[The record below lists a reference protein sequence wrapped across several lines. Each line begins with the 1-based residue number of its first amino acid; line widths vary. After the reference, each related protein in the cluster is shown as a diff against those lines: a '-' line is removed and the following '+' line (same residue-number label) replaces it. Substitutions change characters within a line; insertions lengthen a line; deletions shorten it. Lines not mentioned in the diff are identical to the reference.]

1 MLDIVF
7 IVIQVLGSLLL
18 FIYGMKTMSDGIQ
31 RAAGV
36 QLRKFLNKVTK
47 NRFLAVFTGIITTGV
62 LQSSSATT
70 VMTVS
75 FVNASLI
82 GVSEAAGL
90 IMGANIGTTVT
101 AWIVSG
107 VGYKISMSTL
117 TLPLMLVGV
126 PLYFRNVGKSKHWG
140 EFIIGFSLLFMGL
153 FSLRQS
159 IPDVNTNEALANWL
173 QDFSDTGLLSTLS
186 YVMIGAVLT
195 AIIQSSSAAMVLTIT
210 MCAKGWLPFELG
222 AAMVLGE
229 NLGTTITAE
238 IASLVG
244 RTKAK
249 VAARVH
255 TLFNLI
261 GVGWMLLAFSFIL
274 PLLGKSAELLFD
286 QGSPFTE
293 PLATS
298 FAISLFHTGFNVLNV
313 ILLISFTPWL
323 IKLASR
329 TVKGSQELEYS
340 RLKLIKSSART
351 PELSMME
358 LQNEVK
364 KFAEVTAKMNGF
376 LTKILFSFDQK
387 EFIDLSNK
395 IYSYEQITDN
405 LEIDIIEY
413 STSLSEDEITVETSI
428 QLRSI
433 IKICNDLE
441 RIGDIYYQM
450 TKEIQR
456 KKEDKS
462 WFSPYQR
469 TKLNLMLSH
478 LDDLFRLTIENLT
491 HLSSNVDLQKTRNLY
506 QEIEDLKM
514 DLSQGF
520 EEYNADKENEIN
532 LKATL
537 IFQSLLYSM
546 TKIGSHLFN
555 VSENAA
561 GKI

>member
-1 MLDIVF
+1 M
-7 IVIQVLGSLLL
+7 GSLLL

-36 QLRKFLNKVTK
+36 QLRQILNKVTK
-47 NRFLAVFTGIITTGV
+47 NRFIAVFTGMMTTGI

-82 GVSEAAGL
+82 GVTEATGL

-107 VGYKISMSTL
+107 IGYKISMSTL
-117 TLPLMLVGV
+117 TLPLMLIGV
-126 PLYFRNVGKSKHWG
+126 PLYFRNIGKSKHWG

-159 IPDVNTNEALANWL
+159 IPDVNANEALALWL

-186 YVMIGAVLT
+186 YVMIGAILT

-229 NLGTTITAE
+229 NIGTTITAE

-249 VAARVH
+249 VTARVH

-261 GVGWMLLAFSFIL
+261 GVSWMILVLSAIL
-274 PLLGKSAELLFD
+274 PIVGRSAEILFN

-313 ILLISFTPWL
+313 ILLIGFTPWL

-329 TVKGSQELEYS
+329 TVKGSGELEYT

-351 PELSMME
+351 PELSMLE

-376 LTKILFSFDQK
+376 LKKMLFSFDQK
-387 EFIDLSNK
+387 EFADLSNK
-395 IYSYEQITDN
+395 IYTYEEITDN

-469 TKLNLMLSH
+469 TKLNLMLSN
-478 LDDLFRLTIENLT
+478 LDDFFKLTIESL
-491 HLSSNVDLQKTRNLY
+491 LLPSNNIDLLKVRILY
-506 QEIEDLKM
+506 QEIEDLKL

-532 LKATL
+532 LKGTL

-546 TKIGSHLFN
+546 TKIGSHLFA
-555 VSENAA
+555 VCENAA

>member
-1 MLDIVF
+1 
-7 IVIQVLGSLLL
+7 
-18 FIYGMKTMSDGIQ
+18 MKTMSDGIQ

-36 QLRKFLNKVTK
+36 QLRQILNKVTK
-47 NRFLAVFTGIITTGV
+47 NRFIAVFTGMMTTGI

-82 GVSEAAGL
+82 GVTEATGL

-107 VGYKISMSTL
+107 IGYKISMSTL
-117 TLPLMLVGV
+117 TLPLMLIGV
-126 PLYFRNVGKSKHWG
+126 PLYFRNIGKSKHWG

-159 IPDVNTNEALANWL
+159 IPDVNANEALALWL

-186 YVMIGAVLT
+186 YVMIGAILT

-229 NLGTTITAE
+229 NIGTTITAE

-249 VAARVH
+249 VTARVH

-261 GVGWMLLAFSFIL
+261 GVSWMILVLSAIL
-274 PLLGKSAELLFD
+274 PIVGRSAEILFN

-313 ILLISFTPWL
+313 ILLIGFTPWL

-329 TVKGSQELEYS
+329 TVKGSGELEYT

-351 PELSMME
+351 PELSMLE

-376 LTKILFSFDQK
+376 LKKMLFSFDQK
-387 EFIDLSNK
+387 EFADLSNK
-395 IYSYEQITDN
+395 IYTYEEITDN

-469 TKLNLMLSH
+469 TKLNLMLSN
-478 LDDLFRLTIENLT
+478 LDDFFKLTIESL
-491 HLSSNVDLQKTRNLY
+491 LLPSNNIDLLKVRILY
-506 QEIEDLKM
+506 QEIEDLKL

-532 LKATL
+532 LKGTL

-546 TKIGSHLFN
+546 TKIGSHLFA
-555 VSENAA
+555 VCENAA

>member
-1 MLDIVF
+1 
-7 IVIQVLGSLLL
+7 
-18 FIYGMKTMSDGIQ
+18 MSDGIQ